1 MTTPLRAALTAVF
14 LAMSVACADNNSATA
29 PSGLTSASSNG
40 TTFNVSVRP
49 SPITATRCN
58 PQCAG
63 ESGSGSFAFSAT
75 MTIAVEDAGAVG
87 ATVNSVTLTATAE
100 GVTFAPLTFSSDDI
114 RGQAGTTHIDGHATL
129 SIPLT
134 IVYNTPS
141 GNPNLGVSLSLQLTD
156 DRTNQ
161 VTATGQVNVI

>member
-1 MTTPLRAALTAVF
+1 MGLTAVA

-29 PSGLTSASSNG
+29 PSGLTSATSNG

-58 PQCAG
+58 PQCSG
-63 ESGSGSFAFSAT
+63 ESGSDSFAFSAT

-87 ATVNSVTLTATAE
+87 ATINSLTLTATAE
-100 GVTFAPLTFSSDDI
+100 NMTFAPVTFTADEI
-114 RGQAGTTHIDGHATL
+114 RGQAGTNHVDGHATL

-134 IVYNTPS
+134 IVYNTPTAKA
-141 GNPNLGVSLSLQLTD
+141 NLAVSVSLQITD

-161 VTATGQVNVI
+161 VTATGQVNVV

>member
-1 MTTPLRAALTAVF
+1 MKSIRVCLTAVV
-14 LAMSVACADNNSATA
+14 LAMSAACADNNSATA
-29 PSGLTSASSNG
+29 PSGLNSATSNG
-40 TTFNVSVRP
+40 TTYNVSVRP

-87 ATVNSVTLTATAE
+87 ATVNSMTLTATAE
-100 GVTFAPLTFSSDDI
+100 GMTFAPLTFSSDEI
-114 RGQAGTTHIDGHATL
+114 RGQAGTSHIDGHATL
-129 SIPLT
+129 AIPLT

-141 GNPNLGVSLSLQLTD
+141 GNPNLGVSLSLQITD